1 MIYVTANLHG
11 NFEGFTRLLEKINL
25 EEQDTLY
32 VLGNVVDKGKE
43 PIELLMD
50 MSFRTNIMPIL
61 GNHDYIAFTIL
72 SQLRDIE
79 DDEEPKDC
87 LDAVGFQLFGWWMDN
102 GGRVTLDAFLAGD
115 EDKREG
121 ILDYLEEFALY
132 EKVEAG
138 GFHYVLV
145 HAGLKNFTPER
156 AFDKYEISDLLFEGP
171 DYKQVYFEDTTLVT
185 AHTPVDLIEGG
196 EVGKIYKANNHM
208 AINLATSK
216 KIAAVRLDD
225 GEAFYIE

>member
-11 NFEGFTRLLEKINL
+11 NFEGFVRLLEKINL
-25 EEQDTLY
+25 KEEDTLY

-61 GNHDYIAFTIL
+61 GNHDYIAFTVL
-72 SQLRDIE
+72 SQLRDME
-79 DDEEPKDC
+79 DDENPVDR
-87 LDAVGFQLFGWWMDN
+87 LDAVGLRLFEWWMDN

-121 ILDYLEEFALY
+121 ILEYLEEFALY

-138 GFHYVLV
+138 GFSYVLV

-156 AFDKYEISDLLFEGP
+156 TLDKYEISDLLFESP
-171 DYKQVYFEDTTLVT
+171 DYSKVYFEDRILVT
-185 AHTPVDLIEGG
+185 AHTPTNLIEGG
-196 EVGKIYKANNHM
+196 KKGEVYKAHNHRV
-208 AINLATSK
+208 INLGTNK

-225 GEAFYIE
+225 GEEFFVD